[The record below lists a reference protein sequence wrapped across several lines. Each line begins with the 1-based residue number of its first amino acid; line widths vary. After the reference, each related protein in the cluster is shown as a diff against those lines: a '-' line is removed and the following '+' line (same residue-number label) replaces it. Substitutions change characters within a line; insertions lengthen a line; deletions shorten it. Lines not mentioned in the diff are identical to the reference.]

1 MAQEINVAEV
11 RLSGLMPTVD
21 PDDIRRLV
29 EKSGRTNTAAVGTTT
44 TVPEH
49 VIYTAER
56 PSIVK
61 KVLVTPEAEV
71 AGADNVN
78 YSTVVFYKR
87 TAVTPGTAITFFS
100 ATTSTT
106 ASGGVGTLTAWT
118 RNSLAGFDNDI
129 TKRKLAEGDVV
140 TFAVLKTATTG
151 VTFPAA
157 MIECLV
163 GELSD

>member
-1 MAQEINVAEV
+1 MSQENLAG
-11 RLSGLMPTVD
+11 LHLAGLMPAVPT
-21 PDDIRRLV
+21 DDVRRLT
-29 EKSGRTNTAAVGTTT
+29 EKQARTNTAAVGTTT

-56 PSIVK
+56 PGIVK
-61 KVLVTPEAEV
+61 KMLVTPEAEV

-78 YSTVVFYKR
+78 YSTVVGYKR

-106 ASGGVGTLTAWT
+106 ASGGVGTLAAFT
-118 RNSLAGFDNDI
+118 RYSLAGFDTDV
-129 TKRKLAEGDVV
+129 TKRQLATGDVV
-140 TFAVLKTATTG
+140 TFAILKTATTG

-157 MIECLV
+157 MIEVLV